1 MGTVDLSPALK
12 ELTTVYQSLIQK
24 IKTENN
30 NLRGTRQEQLNHL
43 PETVISIAP
52 RDRRVE
58 DGWYR
63 PAKWESHSSKAMAI
77 MDQTGQ
83 AKPLDEI
90 FISGESFNLD
100 SEQLGMEITKLML
113 HQVVHQLT
121 HVFYG
126 VASSAYHDPTFAT
139 VYQQLGFE
147 VERDKKHGWI
157 KVEYSADKLGFL
169 GSMTDVANAIDLVQF
184 DAWRKPSTAGKGA
197 GRMRLWKCEC
207 DRAPAVY
214 TGTVLLVTCERC
226 QSPLM
231 YSHKDRTDQAVI
243 DSLVKRGLPVD
254 RIRP

>member
-30 NLRGTRQEQLNHL
+30 NLRGTRGNQLNHL

-77 MDQTGQ
+77 MDQSGV

-100 SEQLGMEITKLML
+100 SEQLGMEIVKLML
-113 HQVVHQLT
+113 HQIVHQLT
-121 HVFYG
+121 HVFWG
-126 VASSAYHDPTFAT
+126 EASTAYHTPVFAT

-169 GSMTDVANAIDLVQF
+169 GSMTDVADAIDLVQF
-184 DAWRKPSTAGKGA
+184 DAWRRPSAAAKGA

-214 TGTVLLVTCERC
+214 TGSLIFAVCERC
-226 QSPLM
+226 NSPML
-231 YSHKDRTDQAVI
+231 YSHKDRMNPQVVHD
-243 DSLVKRGLPVD
+243 LMRRGLPPD
-254 RIRP
+254 RIRV